1 MGEDVE
7 VKVARVEERVDGLSK
22 SLGEIQQDVKSILAI
37 INQGRGAM
45 WMGGL
50 IGTAG
55 GPIVMKLLTK
65 AGLM

>member
-1 MGEDVE
+1 MGEIDV
-7 VKVARVEERVDGLSK
+7 KIARVETRVDGFESAIT
-22 SLGEIQQDVKSILAI
+22 EIRADVKSILAI

-50 IGTAG
+50 IGTIG
-55 GPIVMKLLTK
+55 GPVVMKLLTK

>member
-1 MGEDVE
+1 MGELE
-7 VKVARVEERVDGLSK
+7 VKIARVETRVDGLESA
-22 SLGEIQQDVKSILAI
+22 LTEIRADVKSILAI

-50 IGTAG
+50 IGTVG
-55 GPIVMKLLTK
+55 GPVVMKLLTK